1 MSEITINDTQFTFHT
16 SDVQGKFDSYK
27 TSVNDTN
34 ALATSR
40 QPHSLNFCSDLDL
53 SVVTD
58 LASTI
63 KKIGLAIIITLSI
76 VAILYIIVLVYL
88 EHSRYHQTKQF
99 VEDCAIAES
108 HDERHLMELIA
119 SDSNPYVYKW
129 TRRMPATRRDG
140 IR

>member
-1 MSEITINDTQFTFHT
+1 MGEITNNDTQFTFHP

-27 TSVNDTN
+27 TSANDTN

-40 QPHSLNFCSDLDL
+40 QPQSLNFCSDLDL

-63 KKIGLAIIITLSI
+63 KKIGLVIIITLSI
-76 VAILYIIVLVYL
+76 LALLYIIFLVYL
-88 EHSRYHQTKQF
+88 ERSRHYQTKQF
-99 VEDCAIAES
+99 IEDCAIAKS

-119 SDSNPYVYKW
+119 SNSNPYVYKW

>member
-63 KKIGLAIIITLSI
+63 KKIGLVIIITLSI
-76 VAILYIIVLVYL
+76 LALLYIIFLVYL
-88 EHSRYHQTKQF
+88 ERSRHYQTKQF
-99 VEDCAIAES
+99 IEDYAIAKS

-119 SDSNPYVYKW
+119 SNSNPYVYKW